1 LFLFLPSSASAAFAA
16 AACSLSA
23 ADLFAS
29 SAFQLLFSR
38 CSADAAACALALA
51 CFFFIAASL
60 CLYSKLLYTTH
71 QLSQVNNQDCI
82 TPWYSSGSVIS
93 VEVLPGSS
101 YQKNKLLLT

>member
-1 LFLFLPSSASAAFAA
+1 LPSSASAAFLLQLLA
-16 AACSLSA
+16 LFSA